1 MDLPAGCAFVG
12 ITHRQFNST
21 PVAASVYRPGQGA
34 SGSKLRRIA
43 NATSRI
49 RVAEST
55 RLS

>member
-49 RVAEST
+49 RVAESI